1 MRIPLAVLAVALPAC
16 GLAGVPD
23 CSIALDGNDPQRYL
37 CFGGEVRL
45 RYERRGNDDFGTGDG
60 DSDAAYLL
68 QRVALQADLHA
79 SAHWRLFAQALSA
92 IQYGDRAT
100 ASPINQN
107 PIDLQQAFVDY
118 GFGDVAASRGRLTAR
133 LGRFGLNLG
142 SGRLVATRAAPNVPY
157 KFDGLQLIASRGREQ
172 LQGFLLRPSQESQR
186 QLDGQNDGRSLW
198 GLYAT
203 APTGWPLPATL
214 DLYYLGA
221 RDDQRRYVRGEA
233 DEQRH
238 SIGARLSGDR
248 DPWRYDWEA
257 VVQVGRFGDQEIR
270 AWTLA
275 SDTGYRFRG
284 HPWQPQI
291 SLKADYASGDARG
304 TGRRLGSFNPLYF
317 RAAYFNDAALIRP
330 TNIIDLHPS
339 LQLKPTPALTATVAV
354 ELLWRATTRD
364 GIYGPAGDVLLRPA
378 TGSSRWIGTSSE
390 ASLSGRAG
398 RRWVWT
404 LSYVHLFASD
414 AVRTAG
420 GRDVDFLGGWATFNW

>member
-198 GLYAT
+198 ASTRPRRPAGRCRRRSICTTSALAMTSAAMSAARPTSSVTASAHGCPVIETPGAT
-203 APTGWPLPATL
+203 TGKPSCKSAASGIRRYGPGRSPAIPAT
-214 DLYYLGA
+214 DFAGIPGS
-221 RDDQRRYVRGEA
+221 RRSASRPTMPAAMHAAPAGVSA
-233 DEQRH
+233 V
-238 SIGARLSGDR
+238 SIRC
-248 DPWRYDWEA
+248 
-257 VVQVGRFGDQEIR
+257 
-270 AWTLA
+270 
-275 SDTGYRFRG
+275 
-284 HPWQPQI
+284 I
-291 SLKADYASGDARG
+291 S
-304 TGRRLGSFNPLYF
+304 GRRIS
-317 RAAYFNDAALIRP
+317 
-330 TNIIDLHPS
+330 TM
-339 LQLKPTPALTATVAV
+339 
-354 ELLWRATTRD
+354 
-364 GIYGPAGDVLLRPA
+364 
-378 TGSSRWIGTSSE
+378 
-390 ASLSGRAG
+390 
-398 RRWVWT
+398 RR
-404 LSYVHLFASD
+404 
-414 AVRTAG
+414 
-420 GRDVDFLGGWATFNW
+420 